1 VAAAS
6 KRFHL
11 KNEDVIFSGSG
22 TPFVQFSKLHGFSLG
37 SLGEAFDGTM
47 AEHLNDR
54 SGRKRVRSVRIPQ
67 EEAATSGGWKKEW
80 HGGSQGGRPPD
91 GLHSILG

>member
-1 VAAAS
+1 MAAATE
-6 KRFHL
+6 RFHL

-47 AEHLNDR
+47 AQEQIN
-54 SGRKRVRSVRIPQ
+54 VR
-67 EEAATSGGWKKEW
+67 
-80 HGGSQGGRPPD
+80 RPWPMAVNWA
-91 GLHSILG
+91 SILLQRWRRRFY